1 MIQKKS
7 LKDAIQNPEIISVV
21 GGLIGIANK
30 DKGGLMSPFL
40 YNSLFTFSGYQS
52 GYFKIHL
59 DSDTVQEWAFRI
71 TLLGVCEY
79 EIYRLNEN
87 IKAYFLSK
95 QNTEISPGLWYDSD
109 NKDIYVSASQ
119 APITMSTLYS
129 NSTLKNLVV
138 SCSTINKVPESA
150 AKISIT

>member
-71 TLLGVCEY
+71 T
-79 EIYRLNEN
+79 
-87 IKAYFLSK
+87 
-95 QNTEISPGLWYDSD
+95 
-109 NKDIYVSASQ
+109 
-119 APITMSTLYS
+119 
-129 NSTLKNLVV
+129 
-138 SCSTINKVPESA
+138 
-150 AKISIT
+150 